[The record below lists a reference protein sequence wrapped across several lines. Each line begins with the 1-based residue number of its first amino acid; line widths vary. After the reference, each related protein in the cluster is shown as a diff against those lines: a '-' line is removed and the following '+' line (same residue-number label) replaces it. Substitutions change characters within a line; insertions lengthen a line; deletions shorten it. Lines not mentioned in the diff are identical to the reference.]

1 MHPLDELRK
10 MNDKELE
17 EELVKAKTDL
27 LKLRFA
33 VSTRQS
39 KETSKLKELRK
50 YIARM
55 KSVKRMLE
63 IEQIKENPK
72 SSVIK

>member
-10 MNDKELE
+10 MNEKELE